1 MSAEKISEKPLLL
14 AEVKEFL
21 EKRKAGKKKFDRAIH
36 ERLYD
41 YCKRFVK
48 LPRDKAMLLL
58 QKLLEIKI
66 QVGKRELQIPMEV
79 ACDIVNVLP
88 RSREELEP
96 FLAFLEHKQKILLLP
111 KLKEEIASKILGV
124 IREVLCSQ

>member
-1 MSAEKISEKPLLL
+1 MSAEKVSEKPLLL

-41 YCKRFVK
+41 YCKKFVK
-48 LPRDKAMLLL
+48 VPRDKAVILL

-66 QVGKRELQIPMEV
+66 QVGKKELRIPMEV
-79 ACDIVNVLP
+79 ACDIINVLP
-88 RSREELEP
+88 RNREELEP
-96 FLAFLEHKQKILLLP
+96 FLTFLEHKQKILLLP
-111 KLKEEIASKILGV
+111 KLKEEIATKILG
-124 IREVLCSQ
+124 IIKEILGS